1 MPIILNCYTIEMI
14 SEYDFTFCPK
24 CGGNLKKQTHNSLLC
39 SSCGLH
45 YYINPKGCNA
55 IILKNKNNEILLVK
69 RKDDPQKGF
78 YDLPGGFI
86 DLNETIEE
94 SMHREI
100 KEELGIE
107 IPKMTYF
114 TSFYDRYVFG
124 GIKAYTIC
132 SVFIGMLPENVTI
145 TPSDDAESVE
155 FFKAEDIPFEQIA
168 FEGITKALK
177 EYIAEKA

>member
-1 MPIILNCYTIEMI
+1 MI

-24 CGGNLKKQTHNSLLC
+24 CGGNFKKHTHNSLVC
-39 SSCGLH
+39 TSCGLH

-55 IILKNKNNEILLVK
+55 IILKNSKDEVLLVK

-78 YDLPGGFI
+78 WDLPGGFI
-86 DLNETIEE
+86 DVNETIEE
-94 SMHREI
+94 SMHREM
-100 KEELGIE
+100 KEELGIDIE
-107 IPKMTYF
+107 QITYF

-132 SVFIGMLPENVTI
+132 AVFIGTVPDNSNI
-145 TPSDDAESVE
+145 IPADDAESVE
-155 FFKAEDIPFEQIA
+155 FFKTEDIPFKQIA

-177 EYIAEKA
+177 EYIAHKS